1 MYQHPFSFNFI
12 RKGACSQFIYSCVC
26 HGSVLVAEELIVH
39 HFDGAVCIVLVHQ
52 YRNTNL
58 GCSNHLDI
66 DTCII
71 QRLEHIGGHAHMRH
85 HTGAHQADLGHII
98 VHLNAVIFEH
108 ILVLFQHPAGIV
120 QAAQRA
126 GKARL

>member
-1 MYQHPFSFNFI
+1 
-12 RKGACSQFIYSCVC
+12 
-26 HGSVLVAEELIVH
+26 
-39 HFDGAVCIVLVHQ
+39 
-52 YRNTNL
+52 
-58 GCSNHLDI
+58 
-66 DTCII
+66 
-71 QRLEHIGGHAHMRH
+71 MRH
-85 HTGAHQADLGHII
+85 HTGTHQADLGHII